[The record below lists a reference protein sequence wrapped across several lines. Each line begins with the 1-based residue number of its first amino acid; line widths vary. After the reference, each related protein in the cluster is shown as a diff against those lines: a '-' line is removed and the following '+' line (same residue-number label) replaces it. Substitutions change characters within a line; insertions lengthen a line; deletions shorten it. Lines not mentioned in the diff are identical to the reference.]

1 MPSKLLFA
9 ALAFILASPACADPC
24 TTNCTLAF
32 KIEAKAMCHAGIQEI
47 ASLKARGDA
56 LADLNRQY
64 IAEIYELREELER
77 LKKARPQKATAAPR
91 AAKALPCKKGRHRN
105 AKGICGRW

>member
-1 MPSKLLFA
+1 MIRA
-9 ALAFILASPACADPC
+9 AAILALMAFPACADPC